1 VYQINL
7 FGIDFL
13 ELNAATVVL
22 RLVLAMVCG
31 SILGIE
37 RSRKR
42 RAAGMR
48 TFILI
53 CTGSCLVMMISQF
66 LNAAYAANTDLARMG
81 AQVIN
86 GIGFICAGTI
96 LLTGNHKVTG
106 LTTAAS
112 LWAAASIGL
121 AVGAGFYLG
130 AAVMCAVMLTAMLGF
145 DGYQDRLGKKTFTFH
160 IYVVAHDKPSISRL
174 LQIFRDEAFSI
185 SEVSPAPN
193 DLLEGIAFICLLRSN
208 HKRSRKDTLSWLG
221 TLPGVLHVE
230 EV

>member
-1 VYQINL
+1 MYQINL

-53 CTGSCLVMMISQF
+53 CTGPCLVMMISQF

-96 LLTGNHKVTG
+96 LLTGNHKVTS

-121 AVGAGFYLG
+121 AFGAGFYLG
-130 AAVMCAVMLTAMLGF
+130 ATVMCAVMLTAMLGF
-145 DGYQDRLGKKTFTFH
+145 DGYQDRQANTQK
-160 IYVVAHDKPSISRL
+160 S
-174 LQIFRDEAFSI
+174 FRKGLKER
-185 SEVSPAPN
+185 
-193 DLLEGIAFICLLRSN
+193 EGDSF
-208 HKRSRKDTLSWLG
+208 
-221 TLPGVLHVE
+221 
-230 EV
+230 